1 MNVSAHAGVT
11 LKKTNK
17 QTNNQMKKY
26 SKTNNERVHRYC
38 SFWISS
44 IALLGW
50 ISETRKKKSRKPQ
63 KFTLTHQMKHRRV
76 LSSRTCGF
84 SFASAKPTRWKY
96 LKILITFSTA
106 HLFFHMLQY
115 CYYRGELPIN
125 WHSRPRGCPK
135 LYFEPYWWNE
145 SDFALGWEVITFY
158 QNPRHLT
165 SPKMLMSEKKVT
177 IALR

>member
-1 MNVSAHAGVT
+1 MNVFTDIAVLDIFHSAPW
-11 LKKTNK
+11 LDFRN
-17 QTNNQMKKY
+17 
-26 SKTNNERVHRYC
+26 S
-38 SFWISS
+38 
-44 IALLGW
+44 
-50 ISETRKKKSRKPQ
+50 KKKSRKPQ

-84 SFASAKPTRWKY
+84 SFASAKPTRYLKKY

-106 HLFFHMLQY
+106 YLFFDMLQY
-115 CYYRGELPIN
+115 CYYRGELPIS

-135 LYFEPYWWNE
+135 LYFEPYCWNE
-145 SDFALGWEVITFY
+145 SDFALSWEVITFF